1 MPARKV
7 IITCA
12 VTGSAHTPTMS
23 PNLPYT
29 VEDVVGQSVAA
40 VEAGAAIIHLHARDP
55 KDGSPT
61 ADPAVFLDY
70 LKGIK
75 DSTDAVVSITSGGG
89 TGMSV
94 EDRLRVIYETRPEL
108 CTLNLGTFNYG
119 SFPMIPKYAGTWK
132 FDWEEPYLEST
143 RVEPFVS
150 TFADIE
156 HMLTDVR
163 RQTGS
168 RFEYEAYDVGHLYTL
183 AYYLEAGLVE
193 PPIFLQT
200 IMGVMGGIGAT
211 VEHLAHM
218 RSTADRL
225 LGDAYEWSVLGAG
238 RHQFEMITA
247 SAVMGSHVRVG
258 LEDGLF
264 IGAWRAGGV
273 QRPAGREDPA
283 DPLRA
288 LDRDRDAGRGAR
300 DPRPQGS
307 RPGRLVS
314 TVGRPAAGRGHD
326 GHRHRHRSHRWRLGR
341 ALPPPWVRRR
351 RVGPRPR
358 RRDPLVDAARH
369 RLAVPGAPRA
379 QPPGPTGIAC
389 AGRTRSRRRSP
400 TRTSSRSRRPEVL
413 DAKVRLLAA
422 IDKATHPEVVVASST
437 SGPADDRHGG
447 RVRQPRTLRGRAP
460 VQPAVPDPA
469 GRGGRRPRD
478 RPGSSR
484 PGPRRSTR
492 RPARSA

>member
-1 MPARKV
+1 
-7 IITCA
+7 
-12 VTGSAHTPTMS
+12 
-23 PNLPYT
+23 
-29 VEDVVGQSVAA
+29 
-40 VEAGAAIIHLHARDP
+40 
-55 KDGSPT
+55 
-61 ADPAVFLDY
+61 
-70 LKGIK
+70 
-75 DSTDAVVSITSGGG
+75 VSITSGGG

-119 SFPMIPKYAGTWK
+119 SFPMIPKYAGSWK

-183 AYYLEAGLVE
+183 AYYLDAGLVE

-218 RSTADRL
+218 KSTADRL

-264 IGAWRAGGV
+264 IGR
-273 QRPAGREDPA
+273 
-283 DPLRA
+283 
-288 LDRDRDAGRGAR
+288 
-300 DPRPQGS
+300 
-307 RPGRLVS
+307 GRLAESNAEQVAKIRRILTELS
-314 TVGRPAAGRGHD
+314 VEIATPDEARAILGLKGLDQVG
-326 GHRHRHRSHRWRLGR
+326 W
-341 ALPPPWVRRR
+341 
-351 RVGPRPR
+351 
-358 RRDPLVDAARH
+358 
-369 RLAVPGAPRA
+369 
-379 QPPGPTGIAC
+379 
-389 AGRTRSRRRSP
+389 
-400 TRTSSRSRRPEVL
+400 
-413 DAKVRLLAA
+413 
-422 IDKATHPEVVVASST
+422 
-437 SGPADDRHGG
+437 
-447 RVRQPRTLRGRAP
+447 
-460 VQPAVPDPA
+460 
-469 GRGGRRPRD
+469 
-478 RPGSSR
+478 
-484 PGPRRSTR
+484 
-492 RPARSA
+492 

>member
-1 MPARKV
+1 MSTAGPRKV

-12 VTGSAHTPTMS
+12 VTGSGHTPTMS
-23 PNLPYT
+23 ASLPYT

-55 KDGSPT
+55 KDGRPT

-94 EDRLRVIYETRPEL
+94 DDRLRVIYETRPEL

-143 RVEPFVS
+143 RTEPFVS

-156 HMLTDVR
+156 LMLKDVR
-163 RQTGS
+163 QQTGS
-168 RFEYEAYDVGHLYTL
+168 RFEYEAYDIGHLYTL

-200 IMGVMGGIGAT
+200 IMGVMGGIGAE

-218 RSTADRL
+218 KSTADRL
-225 LGDAYEWSVLGAG
+225 LGDSYEWSVLGAG
-238 RHQFEMITA
+238 RHQFNMITA

-264 IGAWRAGGV
+264 IGRGQLAESNAEQVAKIKRILTELSLETATPDEARAILGLKG
-273 QRPAGREDPA
+273 
-283 DPLRA
+283 
-288 LDRDRDAGRGAR
+288 LD
-300 DPRPQGS
+300 Q
-307 RPGRLVS
+307 
-314 TVGRPAAGRGHD
+314 VG
-326 GHRHRHRSHRWRLGR
+326 W
-341 ALPPPWVRRR
+341 
-351 RVGPRPR
+351 
-358 RRDPLVDAARH
+358 
-369 RLAVPGAPRA
+369 
-379 QPPGPTGIAC
+379 
-389 AGRTRSRRRSP
+389 
-400 TRTSSRSRRPEVL
+400 
-413 DAKVRLLAA
+413 
-422 IDKATHPEVVVASST
+422 
-437 SGPADDRHGG
+437 
-447 RVRQPRTLRGRAP
+447 
-460 VQPAVPDPA
+460 
-469 GRGGRRPRD
+469 
-478 RPGSSR
+478 
-484 PGPRRSTR
+484 
-492 RPARSA
+492 